1 MVRFLLEKGADPNIL
16 GGRWNSAI
24 QASLMF
30 GRDEV
35 TNLLLKAGASVTVRD
50 NDPNR
55 DYATALHTACDGDPT
70 MEIFEELI
78 SHMTLKDINGPPCGY
93 HGIPLCLAAMNEDR
107 YPLVDHLL
115 EAGADPNLTGTTL
128 NH

>member
-1 MVRFLLEKGADPNIL
+1 MISLLLDKGADPNIL

-24 QASLMF
+24 QASLIS

-35 TNLLLKAGASVTVRD
+35 TSLLLKADADVTVRD

-55 DYATALHTACDGDPT
+55 DYATALITACDGDPT

-78 SHMTLKDINGPPCGY
+78 SHMTLEDINGPPCGY
-93 HGIPLCLAAMNEDR
+93 HGIPLGLAAMNEER

-115 EAGADPNLTGTTL
+115 EAGADPNLTGTTS